1 MTHALS
7 PTPPAV
13 DASRR
18 QALRVLGQVG
28 AAAMAAAASS
38 ATPWAQAASVGGEAS
53 APPELLPVLPQVRLQ
68 GRSRF
73 RYFGFHVYD
82 AQLWVSPVFEAARPF
97 VHTFGLCLIYARS
110 LKARDIAE
118 RSIEEMR
125 RQATISDKE
134 AQRWTEAMTAAFADV
149 RSGDRLTG
157 LHTPGS
163 GASFFFNGRATQT
176 IADARFAGLFFGI
189 WLSAATSAPGL
200 RRELLGA

>member
-1 MTHALS
+1 MA
-7 PTPPAV
+7 PAPAAHPLAA

-18 QALRVLGQVG
+18 WALRVLGQLVVGG
-28 AAAMAAAASS
+28 AAAAAGDAGLAVAAPARD
-38 ATPWAQAASVGGEAS
+38 AT
-53 APPELLPVLPQVRLQ
+53 APPELLLVLPQARLN
-68 GRSRF
+68 GSSRF

-97 VHTFGLCLIYARS
+97 AHTFGLSLVYARS

-125 RQATISDKE
+125 RQAPIGDAE
-134 AQRWTEAMTAAFADV
+134 AQRWAVAMTAAFADV

-163 GASFFFNGRATQT
+163 GASFFYNGQATQT
-176 IADARFAGLFFGI
+176 IADARFSGLFFGI
-189 WLSAATSAPGL
+189 WLSPATSAPGL

>member
-1 MTHALS
+1 MTHSRLVS
-7 PTPPAV
+7 PQAI

-18 QALRVLGQVG
+18 RAVQVLGHLG
-28 AAAMAAAASS
+28 LAATMLSGLALA
-38 ATPWAQAASVGGEAS
+38 PRAQAASARDARV
-53 APPELLPVLPQVRLQ
+53 PPELLPVLPQARLH
-68 GRSRF
+68 GSSRF
-73 RYFGFHVYD
+73 RYFGFQVYD
-82 AQLWVSPVFEAARPF
+82 AQLWVSPVFDAAKPF
-97 VHTFGLCLIYARS
+97 AHTFGLCLIYARS

-125 RQATISDKE
+125 RQATISDAD
-134 AQRWTEAMTAAFADV
+134 AQRWTQAMTAAFADV

-163 GASFFFNGRATQT
+163 GASFFFNGQPTQT

-200 RRELLGA
+200 RRDLLGA